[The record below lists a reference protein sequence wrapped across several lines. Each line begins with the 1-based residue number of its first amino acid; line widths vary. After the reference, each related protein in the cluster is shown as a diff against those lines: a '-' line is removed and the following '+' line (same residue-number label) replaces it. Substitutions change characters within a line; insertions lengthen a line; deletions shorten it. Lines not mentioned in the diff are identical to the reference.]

1 MQQTCFTIHTNS
13 PIAPSIFR
21 MDLTGDTSAITR
33 PGQFINIA
41 LDGFYLRRPISVC
54 RWTADRLTIYTDNL
68 EVYAETVDISA
79 ATSVLMRED
88 GSVLLLGGGK
98 GWLYLP

>member
-1 MQQTCFTIHTNS
+1 MYRAGNRNS
-13 PIAPSIFR
+13 LVTMDDQGREIATLYLGEEIL
-21 MDLTGDTSAITR
+21 DLSAA
-33 PGQFINIA
+33 GSYIA
-41 LDGFYLRRPISVC
+41 VL
-54 RWTADRLTIYTDNL
+54 TADRLTIYTDNL